1 MAVQLPNYLVV
12 GAMILAA
19 WVLGTWIYNTFM
31 HPLRGIPGPF
41 LARMSHLWL
50 FAQERKATPHKHI
63 LELHKEYGPI
73 MRISPNEISF
83 TDIEAS
89 DVIYAQTSRFEKSKY
104 YYQAFETPAKNLF
117 SMQDRR
123 EHSQDKKLISHSM
136 SRANII
142 LHESSLYDKANFV
155 MDRVAKRAMSGQ
167 TVPLFLLFR
176 CMTLDMIS
184 DFAFGKSTGASK
196 IENFESSTFDAI
208 DKANST
214 VPLFQH
220 FPVIHQII
228 QWATYYGI
236 SRLPHGIRK
245 LTQAAEAGFN
255 DMESAGSWTMFKN
268 MISAAEKSTRL
279 TKEHLIAEGMLMIV
293 AGTDTTATSLSVTL
307 HNLLQQPEIYKKLQ
321 DEART
326 VLPTLDSRPPFQEL
340 DALPLLDACI
350 KEGLRISSPVQSRL
364 PRTVEVSTSPL
375 YFHYNEDVFPSPT
388 VYTPSRWLVE
398 GQQKSKMLSYFHPFS
413 RGTRQCIGRNLSLIE
428 QKIVLAMFV
437 RRFDPR
443 EVLNRTVNLA
453 EAVTAVPEG
462 PMEVRVQLAA

>member
-63 LELHKEYGPI
+63 LELHKKYGKQ
-73 MRISPNEISF
+73 ISF

-167 TVPLFLLFR
+167 TVPLFPLFR

-255 DMESAGSWTMFKN
+255 DMELAGSWTMFKN

-364 PRTVEVSTSPL
+364 PRTVPADGWTFKGHYFPPGVSNLFAGFRFKRFYGWLLTL
-375 YFHYNEDVFPSPT
+375 D
-388 VYTPSRWLVE
+388 RW
-398 GQQKSKMLSYFHPFS
+398 
-413 RGTRQCIGRNLSLIE
+413 NLSLIE